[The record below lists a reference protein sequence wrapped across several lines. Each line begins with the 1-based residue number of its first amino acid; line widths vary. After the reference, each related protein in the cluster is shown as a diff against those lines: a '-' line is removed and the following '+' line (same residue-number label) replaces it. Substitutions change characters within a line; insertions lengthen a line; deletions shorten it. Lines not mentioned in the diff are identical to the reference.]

1 MKVPGDFLDVIGLK
15 ERTTG
20 SNVKDVV
27 VKCAEDHGLD
37 LKNLIG
43 IATDGAPSM
52 VERNAG
58 AVTLI
63 LSHIDSLKEGSSATD
78 EMFVC
83 HCFLHL
89 ENLCAQVLDM
99 SHVMKVVVTTVN
111 VIKHNALKHLQ
122 FQQYLIEL
130 ESEYGDLLY
139 YGKVRWLSRGR
150 CLKRFWNL
158 KEEVGNFM
166 TENGSLVPQLEDGKC
181 LLDLCFL
188 VDITTKLNEL
198 NKKLQ
203 GKDKPITDCYEDIQ
217 AFITK
222 FKLYE
227 GQLASKNAYHFPLL
241 NTFNCEDKDVTKY
254 SAETEKLLRAFSE
267 RFEYLKKYEK
277 SFRIFACPFDFVP
290 EDAPEYLQLELIDLQ
305 VNTERKS
312 LFYTTDKL
320 QFYRDHVPESEFP
333 NLKRLALRIAAA
345 MGTTF
350 ACESFFS
357 RLKIVKSKSRS
368 RLTDTNMMNELR
380 CAVTNLPIVINK
392 LSSDIQKQTSH

>member
-1 MKVPGDFLDVIGLK
+1 MAFDETTDILDTSQLSIFVRGVNDEMKVTEDFLDFIGLK

-20 SNVKDVV
+20 SNVKDAV
-27 VKCAEDHGLD
+27 VKCAEDHALD

-52 VERNAG
+52 VGRNAG
-58 AVTLI
+58 AVSLI
-63 LSHIDSLKEGSSATD
+63 LSHIDSLKEGSNATD
-78 EMFVC
+78 EMFIC
-83 HCFLHL
+83 HCFLHI
-89 ENLCAQVLDM
+89 ENLCAQVLDT
-99 SHVMKVVVTTVN
+99 SHVIKVVVKTVN
-111 VIKHNALKHLQ
+111 VIKHSALKHRQ

-139 YGKVRWLSRGR
+139 YTKVRWLSRKR
-150 CLKRFWNL
+150 CLERFWNL
-158 KEEVGNFM
+158 KEVGNFM
-166 TENGSLVPQLEDGKC
+166 TENGSLVPQLENGKW
-181 LLDLCFL
+181 LLDLFFL

-203 GKDKPITDCYEDIQ
+203 GKDKLITDCYEDVQ

-222 FKLYE
+222 LKLYE
-227 GQLASKNAYHFPLL
+227 RQLASKNAYHFPLL

-277 SFRIFACPFDFVP
+277 SFRIFAFPFDFVP

-305 VNTERKS
+305 DNTERKS
-312 LFYTTDKL
+312 LFYTIDKL
-320 QFYRDHVPESEFP
+320 QFHRDHVPESEFL

-345 MGTTF
+345 MGTTY

-357 RLKIVKSKSRS
+357 RLKIVKSKS
-368 RLTDTNMMNELR
+368 
-380 CAVTNLPIVINK
+380 
-392 LSSDIQKQTSH
+392 